1 MGVRRGLLVAAA
13 LAVAWQAGSAGVS
26 ARQAG
31 DASAALEQAFRTP
44 PDDSRIMMRWW
55 WFGPSVTREQI
66 ENEMRR
72 MKEGGI
78 GGFEIATV
86 YPMAVDDPAH
96 GIRNYRYLSPEYLDL
111 IGFTA
116 RKARELGMRM
126 DVTLGS
132 GWSFG
137 GPHITSELAS
147 ARLRSTTTAQIDEMR
162 TRRCPS
168 APRSSSAPRHDDAH
182 LVFVTTLVVCPSTS

>member
-1 MGVRRGLLVAAA
+1 MGVRRGLLAAAA
-13 LAVAWQAGSAGVS
+13 LAVAWQTGSAGVS

-31 DASAALEQAFRTP
+31 GASAALEQAFRTP

-86 YPMAVDDPAH
+86 YPMAVDDPAR
-96 GIRNYRYLSPEYLDL
+96 GIRNYRYLSPEYLEL

-126 DVTLGS
+126 DVTLAAAGRS
-132 GWSFG
+132 ADRTSP
-137 GPHITSELAS
+137 PHSPRRVFDRTDAK
-147 ARLRSTTTAQIDEMR
+147 LRPT
-162 TRRCPS
+162 
-168 APRSSSAPRHDDAH
+168 
-182 LVFVTTLVVCPSTS
+182 